1 MLKMVEVPLAN
12 GMKSEL
18 LEGTLVKVNYRDR
31 LVSFAHVA
39 EDGYELVGFAGDVA
53 GWKDCYVAE
62 VYEKV
67 DLPDAIVEL
76 SQTLGAV
83 YKSRTDPQ
91 WSMVCVGDGVWIDN
105 KNVIFSNFLAKL
117 YAKDPAVY
125 LATKGVHTETEKR
138 LTVWKDVEGDYW
150 TTGVDKGYRMWVGH
164 RWGVNTVAKDP
175 FKDYAPLFDATDEF
189 YEKYPEA
196 LERENA

>member
-12 GMKSEL
+12 GMKSKL
-18 LEGTLVKVNYRDR
+18 LEGTLVKINYRDR
-31 LVSFAHVA
+31 LVSFAHVT
-39 EDGYELVGFAGDVA
+39 EGGYELVGYAGKVA
-53 GWKDCYVAE
+53 DWKDCYVAE

-67 DLPDAIVEL
+67 DLPDVIVEL

-91 WSMVCVGDGVWIDN
+91 WSMVCVGEGVWIDN
-105 KNVIFSNFLAKL
+105 KNVIFSNFFAKQ

-125 LATKGVHTETEKR
+125 LATKGVHAETEKR

-150 TTGVDKGYRMWVGH
+150 TTGVDKGYRMWVCNT
-164 RWGVNTVAKDP
+164 WGPDIVSEDP
-175 FKDYAPLFDATDEF
+175 FKAYAPLFEATYEF
-189 YEKYPEA
+189 YAK
-196 LERENA
+196 ERNA